1 MADYITHIYIYCKVM
16 KIVMIGPVSYVG
28 GVSVHIHR
36 LSKLLKQNLNDFYIE
51 LIDESPLQHT
61 KRGQINVRRI
71 TDFLKCIRI
80 IKSADIVHIH
90 SVHWIIR
97 IYNIFFASFILDK
110 TVVVTLHS
118 FRINGY
124 KLNVTNF
131 FLKNAKAIIVVSK
144 EIEVFL
150 GSKKT
155 PIFLKEA
162 FIPPIESDEP
172 ELPVEISSRLSEM
185 SLTKT
190 IICANAFRLTP
201 FNNSELYGIDQC
213 INIAQKA
220 KEENLPVMIV
230 FVIGTIRKNDEL
242 YLKYRMSI
250 ENEKL
255 SDYFWIIPYQISF
268 INLIKQSSI
277 VLRPTLSDGD
287 ALTLREGLFLKKCVI
302 ASDVVIRP
310 QGTITYK
317 TGDSDDLFL
326 TLKVALNKLQNRV
339 GDENENQRGNT
350 LEYYNFYN
358 SIYLACFN

>member
-1 MADYITHIYIYCKVM
+1 M
-16 KIVMIGPVSYVG
+16 KIVIIGPVSYVG

-36 LSKLLKQNLNDFYIE
+36 LSKHLEQNVPEFNIE
-51 LIDESPLQHT
+51 FIDESPLQHT
-61 KRGQINVRRI
+61 KKGQISVRRI
-71 TDFLKCIRI
+71 PDFLKCLRI
-80 IKSADIVHIH
+80 IKSSDLVHIH

-97 IYNIFFASFILDK
+97 IYNIIITSFILNK
-110 TVVVTLHS
+110 TFVVTLHS
-118 FRINGY
+118 FRIKGF
-124 KLNVTNF
+124 KLSLTKL
-131 FLKNAKAIIVVSK
+131 FLKKAKAIIVVSK
-144 EIEVFL
+144 EIEISL
-150 GSKKT
+150 GSIKT

-172 ELPVEISSRLSEM
+172 DLPVEIIKRLETE
-185 SLTKT
+185 SLKKT
-190 IICANAFRLTP
+190 VICANAFRLTP

-213 INIAQKA
+213 IKIAQKA
-220 KEENLPVMIV
+220 KEENLPVIIV
-230 FVIGTIRKNDEL
+230 FVIGTIRKSDEL
-242 YLKYRMSI
+242 YLKYRKSI
-250 ENEKL
+250 EDKNL

-310 QGTITYK
+310 KGTIIYK

-326 TLKVALNKLQNRV
+326 TLKVALNKLHYKV
-339 GDENENQRGNT
+339 GDGYENLDGNT
-350 LEYYNFYN
+350 LEYCNFYN